1 MNHFPTWKIIL
12 IFLVCLIGST
22 LALPNFISADLL
34 AKMPGWWPKQAM
46 NLGLDL
52 RGGSHLL
59 LSVDFPHYINE
70 QMDNLRDSIRT
81 DLRKEKIQYT
91 NLKNKNNKISFELN
105 NTVDKEKVEKLLKKN
120 RDLSLLVKE
129 NSFIITYNQDYIQE
143 MQKRLMDQSKEIIR
157 RRVDETGT
165 KEPIIQSH
173 GEGNILLQV
182 PGLNDPEHLK
192 NLLGQTAKMSFHLV
206 NEQVSPSDTMPFDTV
221 LMETEKDKKGNS
233 YPIPIYKKT
242 MLTGDL
248 LKNAM
253 VSYNQFSKPVVA
265 FEFNHL
271 GARIFAE
278 LTKNNVGK
286 RLAIILD
293 NKVICAPSISE
304 PIIAGSGTISGDYT
318 VQTANDLALLLRA
331 GALPAP
337 LKVIEERT
345 IGPSLGAVSIAQGQ
359 LAAIIS
365 VLAVAIFMVL
375 AYGIFGLFANIALF
389 FNMILLIALLSMLQ
403 ATLTLPGIAAIVL
416 TVGMSVDTNVLIFE
430 RIREESK
437 NGLTAIAS
445 LERGFKH
452 AFNTILDSNL
462 TTILVAVFL
471 YSFGS
476 GAVKGFAVTLA
487 FGIATSMFSA
497 ITLTRLMM
505 TKWIHKYRIKS
516 LI

>member
-1 MNHFPTWKIIL
+1 MAHFPLWKIIL
-12 IFLVCLIGST
+12 VFLICILGTIVS
-22 LALPNFISADLL
+22 LPNFVPSTSI
-34 AKMPGWWPKQAM
+34 AKIPSWLPKQTV

-59 LSVDFPHYINE
+59 LELDFPYYFNE
-70 QMDNLRDSIRT
+70 QLDNLRDSLRT
-81 DLRKEKIQYT
+81 ELRKERITYG
-91 NLKNKNNKISFELN
+91 NLKAHNDKITFSINNDTHI
-105 NTVDKEKVEKLLKKN
+105 EKAEKLVKKN
-120 RDLSLLVKE
+120 KDLKLTIQNNLFTVNYTEEYLRDMKTKL
-129 NSFIITYNQDYIQE
+129 I
-143 MQKRLMDQSKEIIR
+143 DQSREIIR
-157 RRVDETGT
+157 RRVDESGT
-165 KEPIIQSH
+165 REPIIQSH
-173 GEGNILLQV
+173 GLDKILLQV

-206 NEQVSPSDTMPFDTV
+206 NEQASPTDEMPFDTM
-221 LMETEKDKKGNS
+221 LLEMEEDKKGRT
-233 YPIPIYKKT
+233 YKVPIFKRV
-242 MLTGDL
+242 MLSGDL
-248 LKNAM
+248 LKNAN

-271 GARIFAE
+271 GARLFAE
-278 LTKNNVGK
+278 LTKNNIGK
-286 RLAIILD
+286 RLAIVLD

-304 PIIAGSGTISGDYT
+304 AIIGGSGTISGDYT

-345 IGPSLGAVSIAQGQ
+345 VGPSLGAVSIHQGKI
-359 LAAIIS
+359 AAIIS
-365 VLAVAIFMVL
+365 VLAVVVFMVMV
-375 AYGIFGLFANIALF
+375 YGIFGVFANIALF
-389 FNMILLIALLSMLQ
+389 FNLIFLIALLSTLQ
-403 ATLTLPGIAAIVL
+403 ATLTLPGIAGIVL
-416 TVGMSVDTNVLIFE
+416 TMGMSVDANVLIFE

-437 NGLTAIAS
+437 NGLSAFAS
-445 LERGFKH
+445 LERGFSQ

-487 FGIATSMFSA
+487 LGITTSMFSA

-505 TKWIHKYRIKS
+505 SKWIHKYRPKT
-516 LI
+516 LV